1 MSILDDYKMGS
12 ALFGMS
18 PRDIVYRPSA
28 TGVIASTP
36 STTQKAT
43 AMGVSSDGYVA
54 IVLDNSEETIIVRSS
69 VAVKP
74 GDRVLVTITGVQI
87 TVTAV
92 IDGGDR
98 MQGEIDG
105 ASDAANNAAADA
117 ATALSNASFAQT
129 QAADAAADALAA
141 SQAASTAQTQ
151 ATNAEASAARVATDL
166 AITAEELA
174 DEVDK
179 RAAWITWDDD
189 SLRIGREDSPFTTE
203 YTNTSLTFLQNGI
216 ELARFAGNKMHNPVI
231 EVGSKLS
238 IGNSAVGTFDWI
250 YEDSGDLVFKYAGGA

>member
-12 ALFGMS
+12 KLFGYS
-18 PRDIVYRPSA
+18 SHDIVYRPSA
-28 TGVIASTP
+28 TGTVANPP

-105 ASDAANNAAADA
+105 ASDAANNAASDA
-117 ATALSNASFAQT
+117 AIALGNLSLVQT
-129 QAADAAADALAA
+129 QAADAAAAALAA
-141 SQAASTAQTQ
+141 SQASSTAQTQ
-151 ATNAEASAARVATDL
+151 ATNAAASAAQAAADL

-174 DEVDK
+174 DEVDA
-179 RAAWITWDDD
+179 RTNWLNWTDT
-189 SLRIGREDSPFTTE
+189 SLTIGQTGSPFSTE
-203 YTNTSLTFLQNGI
+203 YTNTYLAFLQDGI